1 MLETDSSPHSLSVSD
16 VAQPPLAVSAV
27 VIEDNRLLREG
38 ITAMLRGQE
47 GFTVLGASGDVPQ
60 ILREIPALRPSVVLL
75 DFGLGDDDSLDIC
88 ARVRTLVPDSR
99 VVVMGIS
106 APQEDVAAFIRAG
119 AAGFIMKDATPDE
132 FVSTI
137 RVVAAGEQALP
148 RSLTQSL
155 FAQIMRGEIVSDRA
169 VMEEGIRLTIRE
181 CQIVD
186 LLGEGLSNKEIAAQ
200 LHVAVHTVKSHVHNI
215 LEKLSLH
222 TRLEIAAYARRAE
235 RHHEW

>member
-1 MLETDSSPHSLSVSD
+1 MLETDSSPRSRREFE
-16 VAQPPLAVSAV
+16 VAPPALAVSAV

-38 ITAMLRGQE
+38 ITAMLRRQQ
-47 GFTVLGASGDVPQ
+47 GFTVLGASGDVQQ
-60 ILREIPALRPSVVLL
+60 ILREIPSLRPSVVLL

-88 ARVRTLVPDSR
+88 ARIRTLVPDSR
-99 VVVMGIS
+99 VIVMGIS

-119 AAGFIMKDATPDE
+119 AAGFIMKDATPDG

-137 RVVAAGEQALP
+137 RVVAAGEQSLP

-169 VMEEGIRLTIRE
+169 VIEEGIRLTTRE
-181 CQIVD
+181 RQIVD
-186 LLGEGLSNKEIAAQ
+186 LLGEGLSNKEISAR
-200 LHVAVHTVKSHVHNI
+200 LHIAVHTVKSHVHNI

-222 TRLEIAAYARRAE
+222 TRLEIASYARKAGH
-235 RHHEW
+235 HHER